1 MRLKTTI
8 LTVALSLS
16 VLSANAADAIQFEN
30 PQFETGGIVTIKASA
45 PDYAGE
51 QITLRAY
58 KQDDSL
64 DYTDFVA
71 LEQQEIAT
79 DGSVEMIFS
88 IPVQKEG
95 VSTNGTYTVEYN
107 VADGTRKKALEFEYV
122 NFEFMLGQLRLAQ
135 TADEV
140 TLLFDPQNAVNRE
153 ALSVMGFDMSGY
165 DKLTQQE
172 QTAAARDFVS
182 ISDMANDSLAQ
193 LINNYSKA
201 TGVSLLNKSLV
212 AEGLAF
218 VNPACEGIEYA
229 KETDEF
235 KKWVA
240 GAITVHLPTTVAN
253 VDSIYAEC
261 KNVYSI
267 TTCLA
272 SKIGDIISEKTA
284 DFGFDKSSSWSKY
297 SSMSDINRGM
307 VHDIMAT
314 RFTSV
319 TYSYAMVVSA
329 FESAV
334 DELAISINNGGY
346 AGGGGGGR
354 PSGGVSGGASG
365 GAVTSSIHMD
375 SSLVKEYYSDISGYE
390 WAREAIHALSDK
402 NILSGYG
409 DKTFLPEK
417 NMTREEFVKILV
429 LATGVYDSAAQCS
442 FDDVAEDSW
451 YYPYI
456 ASAVKA
462 GLVNG
467 VSQDRFGVGSVITR
481 QDMAVMIC
489 RGASIK
495 GISFTN
501 NGASVSFTD
510 ADNIS
515 DYALESV
522 TALCRAGII
531 DGMGDGSFAPTG
543 SLTRAQAAKVTY
555 QCYFNN

>member
-8 LTVALSLS
+8 LTAVLSLS
-16 VLSANAADAIQFEN
+16 VVCANAASAIQFEN
-30 PQFETGGIVTIKASA
+30 PGFETGGVVTIKANA

-71 LEQQEIAT
+71 LEQQEIAP
-79 DGSVEMIFS
+79 DGSAQMAFT
-88 IPVQKEG
+88 IPVQKNG
-95 VSTNGTYTVEYN
+95 VSTNGTYIVEYN
-107 VADGTRKKALEFEYV
+107 VADGTKKKALEFEYV
-122 NFEFMLGQLRLAQ
+122 NFEFLLDQLRLVT

-140 TLLFDPQNAVNRE
+140 TTLFDPENTVNRE
-153 ALSVMGFDMSGY
+153 ALSVMGFDMSLY
-165 DKLTQQE
+165 DKLTPAE
-172 QTAAARDFVS
+172 QASVAADFIT
-182 ISDMANDSLAQ
+182 ISDLAANSVTQ
-193 LINNYSKA
+193 LIGNYGKA
-201 TGVSLLNKSLV
+201 VGVALLNKPLV
-212 AEGLAF
+212 AEGLACI
-218 VNPACEGIEYA
+218 NPVCDSTEYA

-235 KKWVA
+235 KKWAV
-240 GAITVHLPTTVAN
+240 GAINAQLPVTVTTI
-253 VDSIYAEC
+253 DSAYAQC
-261 KNVYSI
+261 KDVYTI
-267 TTCLA
+267 TNCLA
-272 SKIGDIISEKTA
+272 SKIGSIVSSKAA
-284 DFGFDKSSSWSKY
+284 DFGFDKSSRWGQY

-334 DELAISINNGGY
+334 DEVANSIDNGGY
-346 AGGGGGGR
+346 AGGGGGR

-429 LATGVYDSAAQCS
+429 LATGVYDSSAQCS
-442 FDDVAEDSW
+442 FDDVAKDEW

-467 VSQDRFGVGSVITR
+467 VDDNRFGVGSVITR
-481 QDMAVMIC
+481 QDMSVMIC

-522 TALCRAGII
+522 TALCNAGII